1 MMGTRANGF
10 RHVASCGGPAHPRRA
25 EEREG
30 FKLML
35 DLEKHDKEEAI
46 DTLEAILAR
55 LRG

>member
-1 MMGTRANGF
+1 MSLRA
-10 RHVASCGGPAHPRRA
+10 GGQLIR

-30 FKLML
+30 FKLLL

>member
-10 RHVASCGGPAHPRRA
+10 RHVASCGGQLIR
-25 EEREG
+25 EGREG

-46 DTLEAILAR
+46 DTLETILAR
-55 LRG
+55 LQG